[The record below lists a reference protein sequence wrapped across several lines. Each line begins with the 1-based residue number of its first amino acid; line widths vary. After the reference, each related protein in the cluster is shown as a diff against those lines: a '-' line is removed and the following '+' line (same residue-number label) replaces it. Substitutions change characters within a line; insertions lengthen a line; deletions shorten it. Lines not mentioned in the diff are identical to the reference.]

1 MSKDPAVLFYTAD
14 FLTATQG
21 LTLEEI
27 GALIKLLC
35 IQHQTGHLS
44 EKTIKLSVGELSPD
58 VRGFFKKD
66 ENGLIYNERMEEEQ
80 EKRRAYSE
88 SRRKN
93 KLKKDMK
100 NICSTYDE
108 HMENENVNENVNVNE
123 IEVVNETKTK
133 YGKFENVLL
142 TTDEYEKLKSKYPH
156 TYEKHIDD
164 LSYYVESNGKKYK
177 SHYATIL
184 SWTRKEEREKGD
196 SFSSFDTD
204 EFFQAALERSERRIR
219 ERASKVRT
227 P

>member
-1 MSKDPAVLFYTAD
+1 MAKDPAVLFYTAD
-14 FLTATQG
+14 FLTVIQG

-27 GALIKLLC
+27 GAFIKLLC

-44 EKTIKLSVGELSPD
+44 EKTIKLSVGEISPD
-58 VRGFFKKD
+58 VLQFFKKD
-66 ENGLIYNERMEEEQ
+66 EDGLIYNERMEEEQ
-80 EKRRAYSE
+80 KRRQSFTE

-93 KLKKDMK
+93 VKKRYEK
-100 NICSTYDE
+100 NPTYVDTSVV
-108 HMENENVNENVNVNE
+108 HMETETVTVTET
-123 IEVVNETKTK
+123 VNETKNK

-142 TTDEYEKLKSKYPH
+142 TREEYEKLKAKYPY

-184 SWTRKEEREKGD
+184 AWTRKEEKEKGD

-204 EFFQAALERSERRIR
+204 EFFQAALERSAKEIR
-219 ERASKVRT
+219 ERASKVRA

>member
-1 MSKDPAVLFYTAD
+1 MAKDPAVLFYTAD

-80 EKRRAYSE
+80 KRRQSFTE

-93 KLKKDMK
+93 VKKRYEK
-100 NICSTYDE
+100 KPTYVDTSVV
-108 HMENENVNENVNVNE
+108 HMETETETE
-123 IEVVNETKTK
+123 TVNETKTK

-164 LSYYVESNGKKYK
+164 LSSYVESNGKKYK

-184 SWTRKEEREKGD
+184 AWTRKEEREKSD

-219 ERASKVRT
+219 ERSRCK
-227 P
+227 